1 MLGFTER
8 IYLLSGV
15 NMLRNSLE
23 ISYTSKKR
31 FMGLILIESDQ
42 KITQKH
48 CRADLSSVWD
58 TLTCWLSISVLIR
71 GILGF
76 KVTALFPV
84 YNFSKKSHVR
94 LNFFLKASKS
104 LCRFRKFKKKKKNQE
119 KIFGFEI
126 IDFELVALNTSFY
139 WENILVIGCHYANIG
154 SQDFRY
160 F

>member
-8 IYLLSGV
+8 VYLLSGV

-31 FMGLILIESDQ
+31 FMGLILIESYQ

-76 KVTALFPV
+76 KVTPFFPV
-84 YNFSKKSHVR
+84 YNFSKKSAVR
-94 LNFFLKASKS
+94 LNFFLEVFKIS
-104 LCRFRKFKKKKKNQE
+104 CRFWKCRK
-119 KIFGFEI
+119 
-126 IDFELVALNTSFY
+126 ELRKVFLVFRLLHFNCLRYTLAFTERIYFLSGAL
-139 WENILVIGCHYANIG
+139 C
-154 SQDFRY
+154 
-160 F
+160 